1 MIKYSEI
8 KFTSYKF
15 NFINYLYIFFYNL
28 RTYTIYFYNIFLNN
42 KIYNKKKI
50 NYETA
55 LYDNFLQRQN
65 FKIIITNIQF
75 SNGYL
80 AILNKNYPIHTNR
93 YFKKK
98 DLSYINTYRELI
110 SSRVIIVPKN
120 YTLDTYFNNNKDIIG
135 KIIANIDV
143 YDINDLYCYGII
155 SGDFY
160 NYFVAYFICFLY
172 IIFICSILIYN
183 LL

>member
-28 RTYTIYFYNIFLNN
+28 RTYFIYFYNIFLNN

-50 NYETA
+50 NYEIA

-75 SNGYL
+75 SKGYL
-80 AILNKNYPIHTNR
+80 GILNKNYPIRTNR
-93 YFKKK
+93 YLKKK
-98 DLSYINTYRELI
+98 RFI
-110 SSRVIIVPKN
+110 
-120 YTLDTYFNNNKDIIG
+120 
-135 KIIANIDV
+135 
-143 YDINDLYCYGII
+143 LY
-155 SGDFY
+155 
-160 NYFVAYFICFLY
+160 
-172 IIFICSILIYN
+172 
-183 LL
+183 